1 MDEMEP
7 QTGLPAADEGELVRR
22 AKGREAEV
30 WSQWYDQYYSPLYR
44 YAFSRLSSR
53 EDAEDIAAQVFVEA
67 LKGIG
72 GYKYRGRPILAWLY
86 RIAHNLVAARYR
98 KLSRAGPLAGDGPA
112 MHDPEAGLDS
122 LVLREMVRRLTP
134 DQREIIT
141 LRFFAGLSTAEIA
154 RLLDKKEATVYS
166 IQVRAV
172 AALRRLLAPD
182 SENFLAGVRILSG
195 QSNKQG

>member
-1 MDEMEP
+1 MDDLEP
-7 QTGLPAADEGELVRR
+7 PTALPAPDEADLVRR
-22 AKGREAEV
+22 AKSREAQV
-30 WSQWYDQYYSPLYR
+30 WSQWYDQYYGPLYR

-67 LKGIG
+67 LKGID

-98 KLSRAGPLAGDGPA
+98 KIGRASPVAGDGPA
-112 MHDPEAGLDS
+112 ADDPEAALDS
-122 LVLREMVRRLTP
+122 LVLREMVGRLTP
-134 DQREIIT
+134 DQREIVT

-154 RLLDKKEATVYS
+154 RVLDKKEATVYS

-182 SENFLAGVRILSG
+182 PENFPAGVRILSG

>member
-1 MDEMEP
+1 MHEMEP
-7 QTGLPAADEGELVRR
+7 QSGLPAADEGELVRR

-112 MHDPEAGLDS
+112 
-122 LVLREMVRRLTP
+122 T
-134 DQREIIT
+134 
-141 LRFFAGLSTAEIA
+141 
-154 RLLDKKEATVYS
+154 
-166 IQVRAV
+166 
-172 AALRRLLAPD
+172 
-182 SENFLAGVRILSG
+182 
-195 QSNKQG
+195 